1 MEDDSSTSGYE
12 VPVKGR
18 IYGASL
24 TSGGPQAAASVDTFA
39 WNSRFQEILQ
49 DIARLDV
56 DTDFTKVCSII
67 MRMLIRRARVDGLG

>member
-1 MEDDSSTSGYE
+1 MDDDSATSGYE

-18 IYGASL
+18 IYGVSL
-24 TSGGPQAAASVDTFA
+24 TGSGPQAAASQETFA

-56 DTDFTKVCSII
+56 DTDFTKV
-67 MRMLIRRARVDGLG
+67 RMEHMAHADHNHNNLIFK